1 MKYGINDKLPVG
13 AMFLYGMQW
22 WVVSL
27 PCVVILGT
35 VAAGMYHSDPSRQIA
50 YVQQMFLL
58 MGLTMTVQ
66 IFLGHRLPLNPGP
79 ASTLLI
85 GMAAS
90 MSLGPDAQYS
100 ATALCGVALAIIGF
114 CGLVGKLRRLFTPR
128 IVAVVLI
135 LIAVT
140 LIPTILGLMFPR
152 RDDPTL
158 MAGQFAFTLVT
169 VFVFFY
175 ANARLP
181 GLAKSLTVLLGII
194 VGSAAYILLFGSP
207 GLPLPPKEHVFSSF
221 RLVAF
226 TVDPGALLAFL
237 FCFLA
242 LSINEIGS
250 IESLGH
256 MLQADNMDARLGRG
270 MGLTGVFNAIA
281 GCFGL
286 LGPVDYALSSG
297 VIAATGCATRYAMI
311 PAGVGLIACGFSPTI
326 VSVLVSIPTPV
337 MGVLFL
343 YLMST
348 QLASGILLL
357 KGPNGLDDF
366 SSGVTIALPL
376 MVGLSVTFA
385 PSALYD
391 AFPSLL
397 RPLLANGFVMGIITV
412 LILEHWLFRK
422 KAA

>member
-1 MKYGINDKLPVG
+1 MKYGLDDKLSVG
-13 AMFLYGMQW
+13 AMFLYGLQW

-35 VAAGMYHSDPSRQIA
+35 IAAGMYYSDPSRQIA
-50 YVQQMFLL
+50 YVQQLFLI

-85 GMAAS
+85 GMGAS

-100 ATALCGVALAIIGF
+100 ATALCGVALAVIGF
-114 CGLVGKLRRLFTPR
+114 CGLIGKLRRLFTPR
-128 IVAVVLI
+128 IVSVVLI
-135 LIAVT
+135 LIATT
-140 LIPTILGLMFPR
+140 LIPTILRLMFPNQ
-152 RDDPTL
+152 DDSHL
-158 MAGQFAFTLVT
+158 MAGQF
-169 VFVFFY
+169 VFVLIAVFILFY
-175 ANARLP
+175 ANTRLP
-181 GLAKSLTVLLGII
+181 GLAKSLTVLLGIV
-194 VGSAAYILLFGSP
+194 VGSTAYILLFGSP
-207 GLPLPPKEHVFSSF
+207 GLPPPPAENVFSSF
-221 RLVAF
+221 RVINF
-226 TVDPGALLAFL
+226 VIDPGALLAFV

-242 LSINEIGS
+242 LAINEIGS

-256 MLQADNMDARLGRG
+256 MLEATDMDSRLKRG
-270 MGLTGVFNAIA
+270 MGLTGVANAVS

-348 QLASGILLL
+348 QLASGILML

-366 SSGVTIALPL
+366 SSGVIIALPL
-376 MVGLSVTFA
+376 MVGLAVTFA
-385 PSALYD
+385 PPALYD

-412 LILEHWLFRK
+412 LILEHWLLRK
-422 KAA
+422 KTT